1 MACPSSFAASGL
13 NAHGVNDIQGQ
24 DLQFVIARIRQSA
37 QLRSRLWITAR
48 RVNLPAIGQI
58 LPGEL
63 EPEPAIGPRY

>member
-48 RVNLPAIGQI
+48 R
-58 LPGEL
+58 
-63 EPEPAIGPRY
+63 